1 MVSVCLVVT
10 LLFLLIITVVVC
22 VHMRRKSHSLTDGSL
37 TPTAAGGDGGGDVDV
52 QMQDNQSYSTVIPT
66 RRNEAY
72 SSVWQGPLSA
82 TNTSPALY
90 ETVH

>member
-1 MVSVCLVVT
+1 M
-10 LLFLLIITVVVC
+10 VC
-22 VHMRRKSHSLTDGSL
+22 VHMRRKSHSLTDGPL
-37 TPTAAGGDGGGDVDV
+37 TPTADSGGGAVDV